1 MKFEYTKDLIVKLMK
16 HECDINYE
24 VAEQW
29 IKYLENKKT
38 EDVSGS
44 FARKYTSIEIKK
56 ILEKSVMAHE
66 DHYMEWI
73 EGQFDND
80 LPNTSSGSTL
90 TALLDIDNL
99 FAAFDNA
106 IEEIDNNF
114 GMSGKYNFVTGSST
128 EGDIANEIYSSI
140 CKYDRS
146 KNIKY
151 PKEQA

>member
-128 EGDIANEIYSSI
+128 EGDIVNEIYSSI

>member
-16 HECDINYE
+16 HECDVNYDI
-24 VAEQW
+24 ARIW
-29 IKYLENKKT
+29 IKYLENKKSK
-38 EDVSGS
+38 D
-44 FARKYTSIEIKK
+44 FAESYARIYTSIEIKK
-56 ILEKSVMAHE
+56 ILEKSVMVYE

-80 LPNTSSGSTL
+80 LPIASSGSTI

-151 PKEQA
+151 PKELA

>member
-128 EGDIANEIYSSI
+128 EGDIAY
-140 CKYDRS
+140 
-146 KNIKY
+146 
-151 PKEQA
+151 